1 MNTQKAVT
9 PPSSGKP
16 KTNQGQVNNFVET
29 FKGQA
34 KSASA
39 GMVSESINQIFGS
52 NKQPTNYQENPQL
65 ASQKQMEQMAARERL
80 IRMREHMIR
89 QRQQT
94 TETLVFSHKEESAK
108 QEIEIIKEEIKTL
121 VVQTGKLSS
130 ELVQAEKAVGGQ
142 IPDIK
147 SGTYYVSFFERIK
160 RLVQLAKKKI
170 TESRTWL
177 GEFSGRSKAKS
188 HYWGNVKKSGTKY
201 MLSSERTIATQT
213 G

>member
-1 MNTQKAVT
+1 MNTQKPIA

-16 KTNQGQVNNFVET
+16 KPNQHQSQNFMEA
-29 FKGQA
+29 FKDQA
-34 KSASA
+34 RSASA
-39 GMVSESINQIFGS
+39 GMVSESINQIFGR
-52 NKQPTNYQENPQL
+52 NRQPSNYQENNQL
-65 ASQKQMEQMAARERL
+65 ASQRQMEQMAARERL
-80 IRMREHMIR
+80 IRLREQMMR

-108 QEIEIIKEEIKTL
+108 QEIQIIKQEIKTL

-147 SGTYYVSFFERIK
+147 SGAYYVSFFERIR

-177 GEFSGRSKAKS
+177 GEFSGRCKAKS
-188 HYWGNVKKSGTKY
+188 HYWGNVKKSGAKY
-201 MLSSERTIATQT
+201 MLSSERAIATQT

>member
-1 MNTQKAVT
+1 MNTQKTIT
-9 PPSSGKP
+9 PPPSGRQKP
-16 KTNQGQVNNFVET
+16 NQQ
-29 FKGQA
+29 QA
-34 KSASA
+34 KNFMEAFKSQARSASA
-39 GMVSESINQIFGS
+39 GMVSESINQVFGA
-52 NKQPTNYQENPQL
+52 NKQPANYQENSQL
-65 ASQKQMEQMAARERL
+65 ANQRQMEQMAARERL
-80 IRMREHMIR
+80 ILMREQMMK

-94 TETLVFSHKEESAK
+94 TETLIFSHKEESAK
-108 QEIEIIKEEIKTL
+108 QEIKIIKEEIKTL

-130 ELVQAEKAVGGQ
+130 ELIRAEKAVSGQ

-147 SGTYYVSFFERIK
+147 SGAYYVSFFERIK

-177 GEFSGRSKAKS
+177 GEFSGRCKAKS

>member
-1 MNTQKAVT
+1 MNTQKATT
-9 PPSSGKP
+9 PPSSGRPKP
-16 KTNQGQVNNFVET
+16 NQQQAQNFVEA

-39 GMVSESINQIFGS
+39 GMVSESINQIFGT
-52 NKQPTNYQENPQL
+52 NKQPANYQENRQL
-65 ASQKQMEQMAARERL
+65 TNQRQMEQMAARERL
-80 IRMREHMIR
+80 IQMREHIMR
-89 QRQQT
+89 QHQRT

-108 QEIEIIKEEIKTL
+108 QEIQIIKQEIKTL
-121 VVQTGKLSS
+121 TVQTGKLSG
-130 ELVQAEKAVGGQ
+130 ELIQAEKAVSGQ

-147 SGTYYVSFFERIK
+147 SGAYYVSFFERIR

-188 HYWGNVKKSGTKY
+188 HYWGNVKKSGSKY